1 MRLTPKEIEEQKKLH
16 GAEAVNFFVRFMEA
30 REVWRRLP
38 DYFIKDV
45 ILNSDDIR
53 TNKNLRG
60 GNKRTNK
67 RKVQKLL
74 GDRAAKT
81 STRKKD
87 DA

>member
-1 MRLTPKEIEEQKKLH
+1 MKLTQKEIEQQRKLH

-45 ILNSDDIR
+45 ILNSDDTR

-60 GNKRTNK
+60 GNNRTNK
-67 RKVQKLL
+67 RKIQKLL
-74 GDRAAKT
+74 GNRAAEI
-81 STRKKD
+81 SSRKKD

>member
-1 MRLTPKEIEEQKKLH
+1 MRLTPQEIEQQKKLH

-38 DYFIKDV
+38 DYFIKEV

-53 TNKNLRG
+53 ANKNLRG

-74 GDRAAKT
+74 GNRAAET

>member
-1 MRLTPKEIEEQKKLH
+1 MRLTPQEIEQQKKLH

-38 DYFIKDV
+38 DYFIKEV

-53 TNKNLRG
+53 TNKILRG
-60 GNKRTNK
+60 GNNITNK

-74 GDRAAKT
+74 GNRAAET

>member
-1 MRLTPKEIEEQKKLH
+1 MRLTPKEIEQQKKLH

-38 DYFIKDV
+38 DYFIKEV

-53 TNKNLRG
+53 ANKNLRG

-74 GDRAAKT
+74 GDRAAEI

>member
-1 MRLTPKEIEEQKKLH
+1 MKLTPKEIEQQKKLH

-45 ILNSDDIR
+45 ILNSDDTR

-67 RKVQKLL
+67 RKIQKLL
-74 GDRAAKT
+74 GNRAAEI
-81 STRKKD
+81 SSRKKD

>member
-1 MRLTPKEIEEQKKLH
+1 MKLTPKEIEEQKKLY

-30 REVWRRLP
+30 REKWRRLP

-74 GDRAAKT
+74 GNRAAEI

>member
-1 MRLTPKEIEEQKKLH
+1 MKLTPKEIEEQKKLH

-30 REVWRRLP
+30 RERWRRLP
-38 DYFIKDV
+38 DYFIKEV
-45 ILNSDDIR
+45 ISNSDDIR

-60 GNKRTNK
+60 GNNRTNK

-74 GDRAAKT
+74 GDRAAET

>member
-1 MRLTPKEIEEQKKLH
+1 MRLTPQEIDQQKKLH

-38 DYFIKDV
+38 DYFIKEV

-60 GNKRTNK
+60 GNNRTNK

-74 GDRAAKT
+74 GDRAAET
-81 STRKKD
+81 STRKND